1 MSGFLKYKDES
12 YINIIY
18 NKTAVFYGSFIVCFQ
33 DENMIVLKN
42 KDIKYSLFGS
52 GLSVAAV
59 SRPKTVVKGII
70 ERIEFN

>member
-1 MSGFLKYKDES
+1 MSSFLKYKDES

-59 SRPKTVVKGII
+59 SRPKTVIKGII

>member
-1 MSGFLKYKDES
+1 MTVVFWRLIMSGFLKYKDES

-52 GLSVAAV
+52 SANTFL
-59 SRPKTVVKGII
+59 
-70 ERIEFN
+70 

>member
-52 GLSVAAV
+52 GLSVSAV

>member
-1 MSGFLKYKDES
+1 MSSFLKYKDES

>member
-1 MSGFLKYKDES
+1 MSSFFKYKDES